1 VALDPSEIGA
11 FLSGAAAII
20 SAVIGSKVARRRSK
34 ADCEQRIKEIT
45 AAIHEGY
52 RMRQDDQ

>member
-1 VALDPSEIGA
+1 VSIDASEIGA
-11 FLSGAAAII
+11 FFSGAAAII
-20 SAVIGSKVARRRSK
+20 SAVVGSKVARRRAK

-52 RMRQDDQ
+52 GMKRDDR